1 MNFKKSII
9 ILFLLIFIFS
19 ICSVSASENFND
31 TFTQDNSFMESYS
44 FEELS
49 NEKFIESTSSQ
60 KTLTETNCD
69 EEIIEVNDWQ
79 ELQYYCSLSDKDYTL
94 KLKENT
100 NFYPTNLKD
109 NNQQII
115 IKNNVKIIGS
125 CGAYFGD
132 NSSNEI
138 YWDKGIAYGRYISY
152 NPIIVPDNSK
162 IGITLENITF
172 KWIYVINYKPDAI
185 FIQMGGN
192 TNNFLKNC
200 VFENNRMEGGH
211 SCLVYLKKG
220 DATLE
225 NCSFANCTTD
235 FGCVSLYDPVFMKV
249 DDCKFENNFG
259 RIEPGAINNCGI
271 LNVTD
276 CTFTSNRAGQWA
288 GAIHTHFG
296 ASATIYDSNFTDNV
310 AGWNGGA
317 LYTYSDLKIYN
328 TVFVGNNCT
337 TNNGGG
343 AIGACKHG
351 SSPNVYV
358 EKSLFIN
365 NENLCWSLDEL
376 STTGIGRGGAI
387 SLMDDGSLE
396 VRDSTFISNA
406 AAHGSAICAIEAG
419 SYGSPDVII
428 VNNTFINHTRAGDVL
443 DIELAL
449 HQQNN
454 SLYH

>member
-200 VFENNRMEGGH
+200 VFENNRMEGGAFL
-211 SCLVYLKKG
+211 SCL
-220 DATLE
+220 
-225 NCSFANCTTD
+225 S
-235 FGCVSLYDPVFMKV
+235 
-249 DDCKFENNFG
+249 
-259 RIEPGAINNCGI
+259 
-271 LNVTD
+271 
-276 CTFTSNRAGQWA
+276 
-288 GAIHTHFG
+288 
-296 ASATIYDSNFTDNV
+296 
-310 AGWNGGA
+310 
-317 LYTYSDLKIYN
+317 
-328 TVFVGNNCT
+328 
-337 TNNGGG
+337 
-343 AIGACKHG
+343 
-351 SSPNVYV
+351 
-358 EKSLFIN
+358 
-365 NENLCWSLDEL
+365 
-376 STTGIGRGGAI
+376 
-387 SLMDDGSLE
+387 
-396 VRDSTFISNA
+396 
-406 AAHGSAICAIEAG
+406 
-419 SYGSPDVII
+419 
-428 VNNTFINHTRAGDVL
+428 
-443 DIELAL
+443 
-449 HQQNN
+449 
-454 SLYH
+454 